1 MAPEGLRKQKRISEM
16 LLQKGVMVPRGIRN
30 RKMKENFRYA
40 APGRTDGPTWAQLQ
54 KKKIN
59 SIRGTWNS
67 EVLGSPSSP
76 GAWALLFSPPAQHLE
91 HSEVPVLPPY
101 LAQLCNNSPVGTGSS
116 SIMGRR
122 QKEFYTTEVKK
133 TEEKKRFCAREE
145 NAAPGWRGKTKTR
158 H

>member
-40 APGRTDGPTWAQLQ
+40 APRRADGPNMGSAPE
-54 KKKIN
+54 KNIN
-59 SIRGTWNS
+59 STRGTWNPA
-67 EVLGSPSSP
+67 VLGSPSSP

-91 HSEVPVLPPY
+91 HSEVPVLPPH

-116 SIMGRR
+116 SITG
-122 QKEFYTTEVKK
+122 
-133 TEEKKRFCAREE
+133 
-145 NAAPGWRGKTKTR
+145 
-158 H
+158 